1 MTYSTR
7 ADIEQLYGVP
17 FLAAIL
23 PDQEADTAEPD
34 QVANA
39 AIEAA
44 TSQAASHIDSYLGV
58 RYALP
63 LGVVPDFLVSVSVD
77 IIVYTLCNTHDRL
90 TDEITKRYERAIAWL
105 RDIAAGKAGLGQAEP
120 SNAETGAGGPTGA
133 AVFGRPR
140 RNY

>member
-1 MTYSTR
+1 MSYSSR
-7 ADIEQLYGVP
+7 ADIEQLYGLP
-17 FLAAIL
+17 FLTTIL
-23 PDQEADTAEPD
+23 PDHEDDATDPD

-44 TSQAASHIDSYLGV
+44 ANQAASHIDSYLGV

-63 LGVVPDFLVSVSVD
+63 LGAIPDFLVSVSVD
-77 IIVYTLCNTHDRL
+77 IVVYTLCNTHDRL

-105 RDIAAGKAGLGQAEP
+105 RDVAAGKAGLGQTQP
-120 SNAETGAGGPTGA
+120 SNAESGAGGPTGA